1 MQPGIPRVPWDQPLV
16 PRKRYSIS
24 NQRRVVHLTG
34 LRRKSS
40 LTGYR
45 GGLRSFA
52 GGLIY
57 YVLLPF
63 IESECIFDVCNSV
76 QVVQLKP

>member
-1 MQPGIPRVPWDQPLV
+1 M
-16 PRKRYSIS
+16 
-24 NQRRVVHLTG
+24 HLTG